1 MIYVVAGAF
10 GFLGAFAAHDL
21 ATQTLRDAPLR
32 PYAGTCPRCG
42 TRRGWLKWT
51 CPSCSRRIGRELIL
65 ALVGALIAI
74 GFARTLGATWSLVPY
89 LGFLLLTLALGI
101 TDIDAFRIVDRL
113 NLRGTAIL
121 AGMLAIAAVLDGSVP
136 ELGRAALG
144 ALAYFAGSNVMFI
157 LAGGKGFG
165 YGDVKLS
172 VQLGLFTAY
181 LSWGTLG
188 WAVLITALL
197 GGLASMVVIAI
208 GAVAK
213 SRAKRK
219 APEGESVSLRDVM
232 KTELPYGPAMIAGA
246 WAAIILVGLG
256 AIPIPT

>member
-1 MIYVVAGAF
+1 
-10 GFLGAFAAHDL
+10 
-21 ATQTLRDAPLR
+21 
-32 PYAGTCPRCG
+32 
-42 TRRGWLKWT
+42 
-51 CPSCSRRIGRELIL
+51 L
-65 ALVGALIAI
+65 ALVGMAVAVGFADTIGARWALI
-74 GFARTLGATWSLVPY
+74 PY
-89 LGFLLLTLALGI
+89 LGFLILTLALGV

-121 AGMLAIAAVLDGSVP
+121 AAALALAAVIDGSIP
-136 ELGRAALG
+136 ELGRGALG
-144 ALAYFAGSNVMFI
+144 ALAYFGGTNLMFL

-172 VQLGLFTAY
+172 VQLGLFTVY

-197 GGLASMVVIAI
+197 GGLVSIVVILMGLVVRTRARRTAA
-208 GAVAK
+208 GA
-213 SRAKRK
+213 
-219 APEGESVSLRDVM
+219 EGSSIRDAM
-232 KTELPYGPAMIAGA
+232 KTELPYGPQMILGA

>member
-1 MIYVVAGAF
+1 VIYVVAGAF

-21 ATQTLRDAPLR
+21 ATQTLRDLPLR
-32 PYAGTCPRCG
+32 PFAGTCPRCG
-42 TRRGWLKWT
+42 HQRGWT
-51 CPSCSRRIGRELIL
+51 AASCPECSRGIWRELAL
-65 ALVGALIAI
+65 AVVGLLVAL
-74 GFARTLGATWSLVPY
+74 GFAQTVGATWALIPY
-89 LGFLLLTLALGI
+89 LGFLTLTLALGV

-121 AGMLAIAAVLDGSVP
+121 AILLALAAVLDGSIP
-136 ELGRAALG
+136 ELGRGALG
-144 ALAYFAGSNVMFI
+144 ALAYFGGSNLMFF

-188 WAVLITALL
+188 WAVLITALF
-197 GGLASMVVIAI
+197 GGLVSIVVLLVAMVVRMR
-208 GAVAK
+208 
-213 SRAKRK
+213 SRRTGEEGQDSSIRDAMK
-219 APEGESVSLRDVM
+219 A
-232 KTELPYGPAMIAGA
+232 ELPYGPAMIIGA
-246 WAAIILVGLG
+246 WSAIILVGLG